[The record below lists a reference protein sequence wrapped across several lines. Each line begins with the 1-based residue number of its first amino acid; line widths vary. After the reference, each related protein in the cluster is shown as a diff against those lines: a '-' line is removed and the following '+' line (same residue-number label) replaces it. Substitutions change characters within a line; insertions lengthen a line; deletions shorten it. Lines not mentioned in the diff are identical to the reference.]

1 MSHHQDP
8 SSDEFQPVISL
19 LVAHRPE
26 ATGLELDAVK
36 QRVLARTAKQSRNQ
50 RSSFMRSRAAI
61 LSTLALG
68 FMLSTTGAGLAVS
81 GFTASDQASDVQYPA
96 QVTPTTPESVT
107 PTTPPAPAGE
117 ATPLPEQQ
125 VLPGNEESPAAPE
138 SVQPTQQ
145 VEAGVASTGG
155 EELPFTGFAAIPVL
169 LVGIALL
176 GAGMVMRRTSRTSAA
191 D

>member
-1 MSHHQDP
+1 
-8 SSDEFQPVISL
+8 
-19 LVAHRPE
+19 
-26 ATGLELDAVK
+26 
-36 QRVLARTAKQSRNQ
+36 
-50 RSSFMRSRAAI
+50 MRSRAVI

-107 PTTPPAPAGE
+107 PTTPSTPPGE
-117 ATPLPEQQ
+117 AAPLPDQQ

-155 EELPFTGFAAIPVL
+155 DELPFSGIAAIPVL
-169 LVGIALL
+169 LAGIAVL
-176 GAGMVMRRTSRTSAA
+176 GAGTVMRRTRAPSVTG
-191 D
+191 